1 MKKIILLITAAMA
14 VVLGMSACTNA
25 NNGSSSSN
33 PLIGTWTGTESEG
46 VTVTLTFT
54 DATQGSGTATYGGSV
69 VATIQI
75 SYAMKDATTG
85 AGVAILTDTSEGYSE
100 KVVESFTFTLMGN
113 QLVVNMQS
121 MGTIIFTKTGGSV
134 TPGGDTPGSS
144 LVGTVWRYMEDA
156 EEPDE
161 YVQLSFD
168 SASSGKALSY
178 DDGRVEANIDFTY
191 TFITETT
198 GSGLLYMP
206 MSGEIQAVP
215 FTFSLIGTSLYVTAN
230 MGETYTYKFVK
241 VS

>member
-113 QLVVNMQS
+113 QLVVNTQS
-121 MGTIIFTKTGGSV
+121 KGTIIFTKTGGSV
-134 TPGGDTPGSS
+134 TPGSS

-168 SASSGKALSY
+168 SASTGKALSY
-178 DDGRVEANIDFTY
+178 DGGRVRFNIDFTY

-215 FTFSLIGTSLYVTAN
+215 FTFSLIGTSLYVRAN
-230 MGETYTYKFVK
+230 MGETYTYSFVK